1 MELNHKRILIYKW
14 RAYNYLD
21 VYETFCKMGYK
32 VDIIEQ
38 HLSSYDED
46 TDFSKRL
53 SRILSKTLYDFM
65 FTINYFGVISDTC
78 ERFHVPYVSWS
89 CDSPLISMYHESIFN
104 KCNYI
109 FLFDKSSYLYFKS
122 IGVEHIWHMPLAVDA
137 GRIDYILE
145 NADDLKLYENEISFV
160 GSLYERNTYDKLIPT
175 LPPYLQG
182 YFDSALEAQ
191 LNVSGG
197 NLLERL
203 LTDEICDKL
212 QQYYK
217 LEKTDR
223 SFSNLKLIFSTTV
236 LGFKAAKEQRIRSL
250 LVLAKKFPVSI
261 YTNSNTRDLLRVK
274 YRGSVDYFS
283 QMPKVFHGS
292 KINLNFTIPNIQS
305 GIPLRV
311 WDILGAGGFLL
322 TNYQPELELYFDIG
336 KDLVLFE
343 DAFELEQKVSYY
355 LEHDEER
362 RKIAENGYYKVKQ
375 FHSYKQ
381 RVQEMID
388 ICNSCRNI

>member
-1 MELNHKRILIYKW
+1 MQFQHKRVLIYKW

-21 VYETFCKMGYK
+21 VYETLRKMEYE

-38 HLSSYDED
+38 NLSSYDED
-46 TDFSKRL
+46 KDLLQRL
-53 SRILSKTLYDFM
+53 TGLFGKTAYDFV
-65 FTINYFGVISDTC
+65 FTINYFGVISDAC
-78 ERFHVPYVSWS
+78 EQFCIPYISWS
-89 CDSPLISMYHESIFN
+89 CDSPLISMYHQSVFN

-122 IGVEHIWHMPLAVDA
+122 IGVKHIWHLPLAVDT

-145 NADDLKLYENEISFV
+145 NAVDLKLYQSKISFI

-182 YFDSALEAQ
+182 YFDCALEAQ

-197 NLLERL
+197 NLFERL

-217 LEKTDR
+217 LEKTER
-223 SFSNLKLIFSTTV
+223 SFSDLKLIFSTTV

-250 LVLAKKFPVSI
+250 LALAKKHQVSI
-261 YTNSNTRDLLRVK
+261 YTNSNTHGMLRVD

-283 QMPKVFHGS
+283 QMPKVFYGS

-311 WDILGAGGFLL
+311 WDILGARGFLL

-336 KDLVLFE
+336 KDLVVFE
-343 DAFELEQKVSYY
+343 DITELEQKASYY
-355 LEHDEER
+355 LEHEEER
-362 RKIAENGYYKVKQ
+362 REIAKNGYLKVKK
-375 FHSYKQ
+375 FHSYMQ
-381 RVQEMID
+381 RMQQLMD
-388 ICNSCRNI
+388 ICRSV